1 MNEETDDLIRD
12 ALRREEERIEATLD
26 DDLQITELIVRS
38 FRGRQR
44 WLTIFPMLLSLVYS
58 AILFWSAYEF
68 FQTENVKHQI
78 AWATL
83 FTGMGMSIIAT
94 KIWIWGEW
102 RRAALTRELKR
113 LELRVVELSER
124 LGS

>member
-12 ALRREEERIEATLD
+12 ALRREEKRIEATME

-68 FQTENVKHQI
+68 FQTESVKHQI

-124 LGS
+124 LSS